1 MEKNKKLKIISTPIS
16 IDGNWDD
23 NFNIIDL
30 TCNKELPARTVRR
43 IYLNIEFPNISKTL
57 ITTLLYL
64 WEYSKYDP
72 KIYKDGNIIVENNDL
87 LKYILDTNPDYTIS
101 NLSVN
106 LTGLKKIGVI
116 KKLNKKLWGLDS
128 RIPKGNIDYDTP
140 FNINIISIKKQN
152 NEQEK

>member
-1 MEKNKKLKIISTPIS
+1 MEKNKKLKIIDTPIS
-16 IDGNWDD
+16 ISENWDD
-23 NFNIIDL
+23 DFNIANLI
-30 TCNKELPARTVRR
+30 CSKELPARTVRR

-57 ITTLLYL
+57 TTTLLYL
-64 WEYSKYDP
+64 WECSKYDP

-87 LKYILDTNPDYTIS
+87 LKYILDANPDYTIS

-116 KKLNKKLWGLDS
+116 KKLSKKLWGLDN
-128 RIPKGNIDYDTP
+128 RIPKGNITCDTP
-140 FNINIISIKKQN
+140 FSINIASIKKQN